1 MLCTFEP
8 CNSREVTAVENLC
21 LPQVSSSLYTFPK
34 HPGYLTL
41 SSATPP
47 FYWCFALVGHNV
59 LLALKSETIGQHFQV
74 KLTSNQLTVTVVF
87 LLCSSERATACANL
101 LLIPELCFH
110 VRYIIETWQTTSSTS
125 QTTEPRA
132 L

>member
-21 LPQVSSSLYTFPK
+21 LPQVSSSFYTFQK

-47 FYWCFALVGHNV
+47 FSWCFALVGHNV
-59 LLALKSETIGQHFQV
+59 LLALKSKTIGQHFKV

-87 LLCSSERATACANL
+87 LLCSSEEL
-101 LLIPELCFH
+101 HHVLIFCSFL
-110 VRYIIETWQTTSSTS
+110 SSAFMFVT
-125 QTTEPRA
+125 